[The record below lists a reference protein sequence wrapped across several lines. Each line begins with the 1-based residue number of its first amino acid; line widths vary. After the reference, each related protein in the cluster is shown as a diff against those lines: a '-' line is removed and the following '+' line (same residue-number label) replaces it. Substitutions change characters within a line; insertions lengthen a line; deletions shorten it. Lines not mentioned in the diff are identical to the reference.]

1 MKELRFLDELVQRY
15 PVLEPVKG
23 DILKAYEIMRDCY
36 EKGGKLMIA
45 GNGGSCSDSEHIVGE
60 LMKGFVKR
68 RPVSAELA
76 QALKA
81 ADPQMGEKLAE
92 NLQGGLPAIALT
104 GHGALT
110 TAFSN
115 DVNGDMVFAQQ
126 LYGYAKKGDVFLG
139 ITTSGNSK
147 NVLYAATTAHAKGM
161 KVIGLTGAKSSKL
174 EQMSDI
180 CIKVPQIETYM
191 IQELHLP
198 VYHCLCLMLEE
209 RFFGENS

>member
-81 ADPQMGEKLAE
+81 ARFGAAE
-92 NLQGGLPAIALT
+92 LKKALE
-104 GHGALT
+104 
-110 TAFSN
+110 
-115 DVNGDMVFAQQ
+115 
-126 LYGYAKKGDVFLG
+126 KKGT
-139 ITTSGNSK
+139 I
-147 NVLYAATTAHAKGM
+147 
-161 KVIGLTGAKSSKL
+161 
-174 EQMSDI
+174 
-180 CIKVPQIETYM
+180 
-191 IQELHLP
+191 
-198 VYHCLCLMLEE
+198 
-209 RFFGENS
+209 

>member
-81 ADPQMGEKLAE
+81 
-92 NLQGGLPAIALT
+92 
-104 GHGALT
+104 
-110 TAFSN
+110 
-115 DVNGDMVFAQQ
+115 
-126 LYGYAKKGDVFLG
+126 LG
-139 ITTSGNSK
+139 VT
-147 NVLYAATTAHAKGM
+147 
-161 KVIGLTGAKSSKL
+161 VIGLTGRDGGRIK
-174 EQMSDI
+174 EFSDVSI
-180 CIKVPQIETYM
+180 IVPVQETFK

-198 VYHCLCLMLEE
+198 VYHALCLMLEDHFYE
-209 RFFGENS
+209 S

>member
-81 ADPQMGEKLAE
+81 ADPQMGETEIWYLPSSCMATLKKEMYSWELR
-92 NLQGGLPAIALT
+92 LPAILKMC
-104 GHGALT
+104 
-110 TAFSN
+110 F
-115 DVNGDMVFAQQ
+115 MQQ
-126 LYGYAKKGDVFLG
+126 LQQK
-139 ITTSGNSK
+139 
-147 NVLYAATTAHAKGM
+147 H
-161 KVIGLTGAKSSKL
+161 
-174 EQMSDI
+174 
-180 CIKVPQIETYM
+180 
-191 IQELHLP
+191 
-198 VYHCLCLMLEE
+198 
-209 RFFGENS
+209 

>member
-81 ADPQMGEKLAE
+81 ADPERGAELAKK
-92 NLQGGLPAIALT
+92 LQGGLPAIALT

-198 VYHCLCLMLEE
+198 VYHCLCLMLED
-209 RFFGENS
+209 RFF